1 MTFNKVNPGDLN
13 GFTLFCFNEDE
24 PEIDELGHHQL
35 NSTHPD
41 GFASEDDEEED
52 FDDEDF
58 DEVDEGYEDEDEED
72 TEEEP

>member
-41 GFASEDDEEED
+41 GFASGDDEEDIECENCGLP
-52 FDDEDF
+52 FMEC
-58 DEVDEGYEDEDEED
+58 ECE
-72 TEEEP
+72 